1 MHFAGLLEQSRD
13 LICDRLEKAL
23 DSMLL
28 KSKDTLASQ
37 IQGTRNFEERRLYE
51 EVQAIVMGQREAMA
65 KQFRAS
71 YVGEFRR
78 RSDRTRKIGQTS
90 VLDDDAMDRLE
101 LVGEDDYEETLKF
114 NSMAAK
120 LRAYCDEE
128 LVALDQRV
136 GVLLGDA
143 TLQANDNPFSPQAI
157 CDAYKHVCR
166 HVDAGAPVRRLLLK
180 LFDDH
185 VLDDIR
191 SMYKAV
197 NGLLVEN
204 SILPRIRYSV
214 SRSQDRRASG
224 AGGSAD
230 PNAPDITTGVAQDL
244 FGILQN
250 LAARGGM
257 VGTGPQPGVVV
268 LQGAELQNSLTRI
281 QHGDLG
287 GVAGGNLTAVSG
299 APITTNINVLREL
312 KDSSVGA
319 GMGSLD
325 LMTLDII
332 AMLFDQLFD
341 DPKVP
346 NGVKGLIGRLQIP
359 MLKVAIADKSFF
371 ATKTHPARRLLDT
384 LGDVAWQLPADF
396 SPDHRLFVPLQNIL
410 EEVVQGFTDN
420 LEIFTNARERVDK
433 LLVEENQRIEEESQ
447 EAARAA
453 AKLVEEQEKLAVA
466 KRAAEMEVKARV
478 QIKKVP
484 RPVLDFLVQQW
495 LKLLLLLHV
504 KEGKESEAWK
514 GAVEVMD
521 LLIWSIEPKPTR
533 EERSKL
539 IGVIPVL
546 IKKLAQGLNTAEIGD
561 EVRTQFLGELMKFH
575 RELIT
580 APVEGGPDSAPAA
593 QGASP
598 MQAKAIP
605 APPPDFSTPVTVKNP
620 FGEGDVNVDSL
631 DLDFTTLEPTATTPP
646 RGAPAENTALANLT
660 VGTWVAFRDVSNH
673 PERRPAKLIF
683 VTPRKTRYLF
693 AFDRAGKDI
702 LPFTP
707 GEMARRFRVGDA
719 TIIEEPRAESL
730 FDRIMKGL
738 VGKLRAAPAT

>member
-1 MHFAGLLEQSRD
+1 
-13 LICDRLEKAL
+13 
-23 DSMLL
+23 
-28 KSKDTLASQ
+28 
-37 IQGTRNFEERRLYE
+37 
-51 EVQAIVMGQREAMA
+51 
-65 KQFRAS
+65 
-71 YVGEFRR
+71 
-78 RSDRTRKIGQTS
+78 
-90 VLDDDAMDRLE
+90 
-101 LVGEDDYEETLKF
+101 
-114 NSMAAK
+114 
-120 LRAYCDEE
+120 
-128 LVALDQRV
+128 
-136 GVLLGDA
+136 
-143 TLQANDNPFSPQAI
+143 
-157 CDAYKHVCR
+157 
-166 HVDAGAPVRRLLLK
+166 
-180 LFDDH
+180 
-185 VLDDIR
+185 
-191 SMYKAV
+191 
-197 NGLLVEN
+197 
-204 SILPRIRYSV
+204 
-214 SRSQDRRASG
+214 
-224 AGGSAD
+224 
-230 PNAPDITTGVAQDL
+230 
-244 FGILQN
+244 
-250 LAARGGM
+250 
-257 VGTGPQPGVVV
+257 
-268 LQGAELQNSLTRI
+268 
-281 QHGDLG
+281 
-287 GVAGGNLTAVSG
+287 
-299 APITTNINVLREL
+299 
-312 KDSSVGA
+312 
-319 GMGSLD
+319 
-325 LMTLDII
+325 
-332 AMLFDQLFD
+332 
-341 DPKVP
+341 
-346 NGVKGLIGRLQIP
+346 